1 MTPTPQDERKARRA
15 QIAHQWADYLRR
27 ALADEKLAP
36 IDLVK
41 RSNGAIGTGHVTHW
55 TNGDNSASIEA
66 ALLISELL
74 HRPAAEVLRAAGHD
88 TIAARFA
95 TTEATGPYLAWARW
109 LSLALEHAGITAD
122 EFAARAEVPTTTV
135 DRWLAGQSAPHVPE
149 DAIDI
154 AHLLKGNVVAAVAAA
169 GHPKT
174 ANKLDEQTKEVER
187 ARAAKD
193 HPLVGDI
200 LAAPDLTQGDKDEY
214 IADLQRRQ
222 EEEVFIFQRRIA
234 ETTRIRRAAKRAR
247 EAGAAGD
254 QAQAG

>member
-15 QIAHQWADYLRR
+15 QIAQQWADYLRR
-27 ALADEKLAP
+27 TLADEKLAP

-109 LSLALEHAGITAD
+109 LSLALDDANLASTVFAKRAG
-122 EFAARAEVPTTTV
+122 VSMGTV
-135 DRWLAGQSAPHVPE
+135 ERWLSGQSAPHTADV
-149 DAIDI
+149 AINI
-154 AHLLKGNVVAAVAAA
+154 AHLLGGDTVAAVAAA

-174 ANKLDEQTKEVER
+174 AAMLRERANVIEDHPIIQRIRADAELTDRDKAALIREVELR
-187 ARAAKD
+187 
-193 HPLVGDI
+193 
-200 LAAPDLTQGDKDEY
+200 
-214 IADLQRRQ
+214 QR
-222 EEEVFIFQRRIA
+222 EEVHIFERRVADAVTARREAQR
-234 ETTRIRRAAKRAR
+234 ER

-254 QAQAG
+254 QLATG